1 MKKSWHVLGAGAIG
15 GLFAFRL
22 REGGAHVTLLSRDD
36 PASTRDLTLTTDR
49 IKTMTFAQERA
60 TTSPFSPKV
69 SAITHLLVCTKAW
82 AASEAISSVAER
94 LTDQSTV
101 VLLCNG
107 MGLAEHVT
115 PLLKGSTLVLGS
127 TTAGCRKASQ
137 NQLIQSGEGKT
148 LLGTIN
154 RPCDPP
160 DWLSNWEQGVP
171 EFSWTT
177 DIRSVLLGK
186 VALNAVINPL
196 TALNKVANGALLAPP
211 LRDITEQV
219 IAEVQTLLHAACEN
233 AIAETLAEQ
242 VNAVCT
248 QTAGNHSSMRV
259 DLEMGRRTEI
269 DAIVGWLLREL
280 VSDPPPTPV
289 LSQIYDSV
297 RGLERGLPPN

>member
-1 MKKSWHVLGAGAIG
+1 MKSSWHVLGVGAIG

-22 REGGAHVTLLSRDD
+22 REGGADVTLLSRED
-36 PASTRDLTLTTDR
+36 PASTRDLTLITDS
-49 IKTMTFAQERA
+49 IKTVTFSQERV
-60 TTSPFSPKV
+60 TTSSFSPPAT
-69 SAITHLLVCTKAW
+69 AITHLLVCTKAW
-82 AASEAISSVAER
+82 AASKAISSVADR

-107 MGLAEHVT
+107 MGLAEHVA

-137 NQLIQSGEGKT
+137 NELIQSGEGKT
-148 LLGTIN
+148 VLGPVN
-154 RPCDPP
+154 RPQEPP
-160 DWLSNWEQGVP
+160 DWLSNWQQGVP
-171 EFSWTT
+171 DLSWTP

-211 LRDITEQV
+211 LSNIAEQV
-219 IAEVQTLLHAACEN
+219 IGEVQTLLYSAGEN
-233 AIAETLAEQ
+233 ALAETLAEQ
-242 VNAVCT
+242 VKAVCA
-248 QTAGNHSSMRV
+248 QTASNHSSMRV

-269 DAIVGWLLREL
+269 DAIVGWLLTEL
-280 VSDPPPTPV
+280 VSEPPPTPV

-297 RGLERGLPPN
+297 RGLEQGLPPY